1 MKNTYN
7 KLVDELSFAFINTNL
22 INPEIFKEL
31 YFESKKDSLIQKS
44 FMIIS
49 GDEEIEFMQEGYHK
63 KLPIDVITHFDLKS
77 YEQKI
82 KSCYVVKS
90 KQFSNTL
97 IFALNNDG
105 DKLLG
110 NNKFKFK

>member
-1 MKNTYN
+1 MKNSYE
-7 KLVDELSFAFINTNL
+7 KLVEELSFAFINSNQ
-22 INPEIFKEL
+22 INPEIFKQI
-31 YFESKKDSLIQKS
+31 YFESKRDSVIQKS

-49 GDEEIEFMQEGYHK
+49 GDDEIEFMQEGYHK
-63 KLPIDVITHFDLKS
+63 KLPIDVVTHFDLKS

-82 KSCYVVKS
+82 KSCYVAKS
-90 KQFSNTL
+90 KEFSNTL
-97 IFALNNDG
+97 IFALTNDA